1 MVSWVPVCVASSNWV
16 SVLSIISRHGCFC
29 TLQAVSTLAHWR
41 LPSQQVTDKLHF
53 SKQDEHWRGGN
64 CQVIP
69 VSFCWM
75 SPPLGWIPTSG
86 WPVIFVQFF
95 FALCHLVKLWNFWF
109 RNFCWLLL
117 LPANIFSFQNMSFRR
132 SMWDLLKKY
141 RPGRASLCGNV
152 ISDSP
157 PLTLSSPSVS
167 S

>member
-1 MVSWVPVCVASSNWV
+1 MDVWWSDVSAHSKPSALLHTEDYLLNK
-16 SVLSIISRHGCFC
+16 LQTNSISPSKM
-29 TLQAVSTLAHWR
+29 STGVVETVRWSPFHSAGWAYLWDGS
-41 LPSQQVTDKLHF
+41 LC
-53 SKQDEHWRGGN
+53 QDDPWYLYS
-64 CQVIP
+64 
-69 VSFCWM
+69 SFC
-75 SPPLGWIPTSG
+75 SLS
-86 WPVIFVQFF
+86 
-95 FALCHLVKLWNFWF
+95 LVKLWNFWL

-117 LPANIFSFQNMSFRR
+117 FPANMFSFQNMSFRR

>member
-1 MVSWVPVCVASSNWV
+1 MDVSAHSK
-16 SVLSIISRHGCFC
+16 LSALLHTEDYLLNKLQTNSISPSKM
-29 TLQAVSTLAHWR
+29 STG
-41 LPSQQVTDKLHF
+41 VVETD
-53 SKQDEHWRGGN
+53 

-86 WPVIFVQFF
+86 WPVIFAQFF
-95 FALCHLVKLWNFWF
+95 FALCHLVKLWNFWL

-117 LPANIFSFQNMSFRR
+117 LPANSSSFRNMSFRR

-157 PLTLSSPSVS
+157 PLTLSSPSVCA
-167 S
+167 